1 MSRSGTQ
8 PASPRAAPSSVSR
21 APAPAPA
28 PALALAALLL
38 ILVVLKGLEEYSTV
52 EQPECQCDTNECFM
66 SHKENALRGAVGRAR
81 RKCETGLT
89 SASRLRQQQLPPC
102 ATD

>member
-1 MSRSGTQ
+1 VLRSRG
-8 PASPRAAPSSVSR
+8 R
-21 APAPAPA
+21 
-28 PALALAALLL
+28 ALAALLL